1 MPKILRFFLIAVI
14 LVAPAAI
21 LAQNID
27 DIIRKSGN
35 NFDAIVQQAEAFFAR
50 RGKIGTGWKE
60 YGRWKAMVENNLLP
74 GRVIPDATLRN
85 QQAFN
90 DWKSKYP
97 VPQENRTAALQAGIS
112 NWIPLGQQ
120 NPTIEAGDNQNG
132 VGSIRC
138 LEWSGSNIWAGAP
151 GGGIWYGDYVSG
163 STYNWS
169 PRTDGLNNIAIT
181 DIEIAPTLTSKMYAL
196 TGAVGS
202 ASGYRST
209 GVIKSLNSG
218 ATWAL
223 TQLSFPVDGDEKGYR
238 LLCSN
243 SNSNIVW
250 AATTDGLFRTTNG
263 GDTWQ
268 RCQYYTVSGGALTN
282 MSGTYFDIVYKP
294 GSTTTLYA
302 TGSGYLYKSTD
313 GGETFLRVNRT
324 TASLPTTGG
333 GRIQIGV
340 TIANDDYIY
349 LLYSNGDE
357 FQSLH
362 LSTNSGSSFT
372 TRSTTPTELLGTQ
385 AWRNTP
391 IAVSPTDAADV
402 YVGGLNI
409 YKSTNSGSTW
419 TLISD
424 QSTTSTANFCHAD
437 IFELYCT
444 STYLYAAT
452 DGGIYRMTRSTDSWV
467 QLNNDM
473 QTAQVYRISVDPSA
487 SAGYVL
493 NGTQDNG
500 TYKNSGAVYLN
511 IGGAD
516 GMESV
521 IRPSNTNVVYVSSQS
536 GGVVRSDDGGS
547 NRTGIFNTDEA
558 SDLCGCTEDSR
569 WVTNFTLRPG
579 NDQHIYVGYKSI
591 WYSTNQ
597 GVSGWTRITPAFANA
612 IQNIEFA
619 KSNNTIM
626 YATDGAAVARY
637 NLSGGSWSRTVISG
651 DLPSGTSFTRVAVD
665 PNNANHIL
673 LSVGGYTSTR
683 KVYETFEANLASP
696 NWTNI
701 TRNLPNV
708 PVNTVTMDDDVANTI
723 YIGTDIGVFVTNDN
737 RVNWIMF
744 TNGLP
749 VTRVYDLEINTAASP
764 DVIFAGTFG
773 RGVFKAETYTGCVAS
788 ATISGNIEG
797 LQYTEVS
804 GTIVSSQVIDGG
816 PATSVGYNA
825 GNSITLTE
833 GFHAKAESK
842 FEAYLQ
848 GCTSSG
854 NPPRALK
861 IKSPSAVSKNRAEAT
876 PKK

>member
-1 MPKILRFFLIAVI
+1 MTKTIRIFFAVA
-14 LVAPAAI
+14 LLATPACL

-35 NFDAIVQQAEAFFAR
+35 NFNTIVQRAEAYFALK
-50 RGKIGTGWKE
+50 GKVGTGWKE
-60 YGRWKAMVENNLLP
+60 YGRWKAMVEDNLLP
-74 GRVIPDATLRN
+74 GGIIPNMNALN
-85 QQAFN
+85 NLALN
-90 DWKSKYP
+90 DWKAKNP
-97 VPQENRTAALQAGIS
+97 APLTGTEAVQAGIS
-112 NWIPLGQQ
+112 NWIPMGQQ

-169 PRTDGLNNIAIT
+169 PRTDGLQNLGIT
-181 DIEIAPTLTSKMYAL
+181 DIEIASTNTSKFYAL

-209 GVIKSLNSG
+209 GVIKSLDG
-218 ATWAL
+218 GVTWNPTGL
-223 TQLSFPVDGDEKGYR
+223 TFPDDGDEKGYR
-238 LLCSN
+238 LLVSN
-243 SNSNIVW
+243 SISSTVW
-250 AATTDGLFRTTNG
+250 AATTDGLYRTTDDGNN
-263 GDTWQ
+263 WA
-268 RCQYYTVSGGALTN
+268 RCQYYTVEGGALTSMTGN
-282 MSGTYFDIVYKP
+282 FFDIVYKP
-294 GSTTTLYA
+294 NNNSVLYA
-302 TGSGYLYKSTD
+302 AGTGYLYISQD
-313 GGETFLRVNRT
+313 GGATFLRVNRT
-324 TASLPTTGG
+324 TASLPTSGG
-333 GRIQIGV
+333 SRIQIGV
-340 TIANDDYIY
+340 TIANSSYIY
-349 LLYSNGDE
+349 LLYSNGDN
-357 FQSLH
+357 FQSVH
-362 LSTNSGSSFT
+362 LSTNSGSTFT
-372 TRSTTPTELLGTQ
+372 TRSTTPSDLLGSQ

-391 IAVSPTDAADV
+391 IVVSPTDETDL
-402 YVGGLNI
+402 YVGGLNV

-424 QSTTSTANFCHAD
+424 QSTTSTTNFCHAD

-444 STYLYAAT
+444 SSYLYAAT
-452 DGGIYRMTRSTDSWV
+452 DGGIYRMSRTNDSWV

-473 QTAQVYRISVDPSA
+473 QTAQVYRISVDPTSA
-487 SAGYVL
+487 AGYVL

-500 TYKNSGAVYLN
+500 TYKNSGATYLN

-547 NRTGIFNTDEA
+547 NRTGIFDTDEA
-558 SDLCGCTEDSR
+558 SGLCGCTEDSR

-579 NDQHIYVGYKSI
+579 NDQHIYVGYKAI

-597 GVSGWTRITPAFANA
+597 GVSGWTRITPAFSST
-612 IQNIEFA
+612 ITNIEFA
-619 KSNNTIM
+619 KSNNAIM
-626 YATDGAAVARY
+626 YATDGSVVARY
-637 NLSGGSWSRTVISG
+637 NLSGSTWTRTTING
-651 DLPSGTSFTRVAVD
+651 DLPSQSSFSRVAVD

-683 KVYETFEANLASP
+683 KVYETFEANLSSP

-708 PVNTVTMDDDVANTI
+708 PVNTVIMDDDAANTI

-737 RVNWIMF
+737 RVNWLMF

-749 VTRVYDLEINTAASP
+749 TTRVYDLEINTLASP

-773 RGVFKAETYTGCVAS
+773 RGVFKAETYTGCTGTVVL
-788 ATISGNIEG
+788 SGNVEG
-797 LQYTEVS
+797 LQYTEAS
-804 GTIVSSQVIDGG
+804 STITSTQVIGG
-816 PATSVGYNA
+816 GSGTSVGYNA
-825 GNSITLTE
+825 GGSITLSE
-833 GFHAKAESK
+833 GFQAKVDSK
-842 FEAYLQ
+842 FEAYLN
-848 GCTSSG
+848 GCTSAG
-854 NPPRALK
+854 TPPRPLK
-861 IKSPSAVSKNRAEAT
+861 IQRKPEA
-876 PKK
+876 KKPE